1 MADNTIDTLSIQINS
16 DAARAERSIKG
27 LADALVNLASST
39 GRGLNNLRT
48 VAGDIKS
55 LNNATKGLDTSKFS
69 AYATGMDN
77 LSNSIGRFADIGD
90 KITPAVN
97 ALQKLAGVDLS
108 GMRVSGD
115 FSGLSALAEG
125 AGKLADVAPKL
136 SALKASDLNRSLTA
150 FQKLGQSDFS
160 GVAQSLQVL
169 NGLDVS
175 GFTGLSQAMSGFA
188 DSVSKLASLKTA
200 DISRAVKSFERL
212 SSLDVS
218 GLAAGLQALNGVD
231 ISKISELGIAFQGFA
246 NALAGSDKIAA
257 GTAKIFAS
265 LAQLAASAGNIPE
278 VTANLPGLSSAVR
291 DFTAVMA
298 SAPAVEAGIVSLVGA
313 LAQLAN
319 AGAKATKTAA
329 ALPELTAG
337 VQSFVQMLASMP
349 RLDKNILRAVEALAR
364 LADAGGR
371 AGTASRNLLQNIN
384 RLSGGMGGLRSG
396 ALGAT
401 GGLRSFTGQLLA
413 ALGITGGLYG
423 LVRGIKASITAA
435 SDLVEAQ
442 NVIEQGFG
450 PLIGKIEDFAKT
462 SIQSFGMSELAAKN
476 TAGIYAVM
484 AKSLGVLPDAATDMA
499 VALTGLT
506 GDLASFYNISQD
518 VANTA
523 LKSVFTGETE
533 TLKKFGIV
541 MTRSNLQAFALAQ
554 GINKSVKSMSQAE
567 LVTLR
572 YNFVMDAAS
581 AAMGDFARTSGSSW
595 ANQIRILTEQF
606 KQLGTILGGGLMAV
620 LMPVVKGINALMSK
634 IVQLATVLSSFL
646 GKLFG
651 IKKATTGGGAGLA
664 GIADTAGLVADN
676 TEAAA
681 GGITDAGNAAK
692 KAEKKVNSFAA
703 SWHEVTSMS
712 SNESSEA
719 GGSGGAGGAS
729 MPDMSL
735 PAEYE
740 MEVTADDQVS
750 PILEA
755 IRKRFQELAGLFIK
769 GFRVG
774 LGDTSVF
781 DSIRNNLLSIR
792 TSLLDIFTDDV
803 VISSFNHLLDT
814 LVYNAGLRVGS
825 FVSIGATIA
834 DNLTG
839 GLALYL
845 ESAKGRIKEWLISMF
860 DITGETDTIVS
871 NFTVAVA
878 DVFTVFRSDDAKAI
892 TADIIQIFSDGFMG
906 AAELAAKLG
915 RNILGLL
922 LNPLTENAAAFK
934 EALQNTLSP
943 ISEVLGTI
951 ANSFTSLWN
960 TIRQTYDEHIAPMF
974 QAFTEGISQIVGTLL
989 SGYNEHIAPVL
1000 GALAEKSTEVWQG
1013 TIQPLLENFI
1023 GLFGDVA
1030 DFITVTWNNVFQP
1043 VVNWIA
1049 SAIMPT
1055 VAPVLSALGN
1065 AFLATFEVIGRIFDG
1080 FITSCRGVLQ
1090 FLTGFSGDWSKMW
1103 TGIKNVFK
1111 GIWDMFPDFV
1121 KEPVRA
1127 IIGAVNKMIDA
1138 IQGGINF
1145 VIRGLNKIHFEIP
1158 DWVPGAGGESFGF
1171 SLSEI
1176 SLPRIPQLARGG
1188 ILDKATL
1195 ALIGESG
1202 KEAVLPLERNTGWM
1216 SDLSGRISENI
1227 KRDFGDTGNFAN
1239 DIRSIKV
1246 NVPILDYSIPEPK
1259 GFTPQYSEA
1268 DMGRLKTTL
1277 QMEMDEKMAQVAYEN
1292 RQLRDAVEQNTQILE
1307 KILAQGIVLDDN
1319 TFTSKYKSA
1328 SSKFY
1333 KQHHYEMGLYP
1344 AGR

>member
-1 MADNTIDTLSIQINS
+1 MADNQKIDTLTIEINS
-16 DAARAERSIKG
+16 DAAKAEQSIRN
-27 LADALVNLASST
+27 LADALVRLASGTS
-39 GRGLNNLRT
+39 RGLNNLRT
-48 VAGDIKS
+48 VAGDIKQLS
-55 LNNATKGLDTSKFS
+55 NATKGLDTSKLS

-77 LSNSIGRFADIGD
+77 LSNSIGRFANIGD

-125 AGKLADVAPKL
+125 AGKLADTAPKL
-136 SALKASDLNRSLTA
+136 AALKASDLNRSLTA
-150 FQKLGQSDFS
+150 FQKLGQTDFS
-160 GVAQSLQVL
+160 GVAQSLQAL

-175 GFTGLSQAMSGFA
+175 GFTGLSQAMNGFA

-212 SSLDVS
+212 ASLDVS

-231 ISKISELGIAFQGFA
+231 ISKISELGTAFQGFA

-257 GTAKIFAS
+257 GTTKIFSS
-265 LAQLAASAGNIPE
+265 LATLAQSAANIPT

-291 DFTAVMA
+291 DFIAVMA

-337 VQSFVQMLASMP
+337 VQAFIQMLVSMP

-371 AGTASRNLLQNIN
+371 AGAASRNLLQNIN
-384 RLSGGMGGLRSG
+384 RLSSGMGGLRSG

-401 GGLRSFTGQLLA
+401 GGLRSFAGQLLA

-423 LVRGIKASITAA
+423 LVRGIKASVKTA
-435 SDLVEAQ
+435 SDLFEAQ

-506 GDLASFYNISQD
+506 GDLASFYNVSQD

-541 MTRSNLQAFALAQ
+541 MTQANLQAFALAQ
-554 GINKSVKSMSQAE
+554 GINKSVRSMSQAE

-581 AAMGDFARTSGSSW
+581 AAMGDFARTSGGSW

-606 KQLGTILGGGLMAV
+606 RQLAGIIGGGLMAV
-620 LMPVVKGINALMSK
+620 FLPVVKGINLIMSK
-634 IVQLATVLSSFL
+634 VIQLATVLSSFL

-651 IKKATTGGGAGLA
+651 IQKATAGGGAGLA
-664 GIADTAGLVADN
+664 GVADAAGLVADN

-681 GGITDAGNAAK
+681 GGIADAGNAAK

-703 SWHEVTSMS
+703 SWHEVTSVS

-719 GGSGGAGGAS
+719 GGSGGAGGVA

-740 MEVTADDQVS
+740 MEITVDDEVS
-750 PILEA
+750 PVLEA
-755 IRKRFQELAGLFIK
+755 IRNRFQELAGLFIK

-781 DSIRNNLLSIR
+781 DSIRNNLLNIR
-792 TSLLDIFTDDV
+792 TSLLDIFTDDAV
-803 VISSFNHLLDT
+803 VTAFNHLLDT
-814 LVYNAGLRVGS
+814 LAYNAGLKVGA

-839 GLALYL
+839 GIALYL
-845 ESAKGRIKEWLISMF
+845 ESAKDRIKDWIIRMP
-860 DITGETDTIVS
+860 DIAGETDTIVS
-871 NFTVAVA
+871 NFTVAVS
-878 DVFTVFRSDDAKAI
+878 DIFTVFRSDDAKSI
-892 TADIIQIFSDGFMG
+892 TRDIIQLFLDGFMG
-906 AAELAAKLG
+906 VSELAASFG
-915 RNILGLL
+915 RDILGLL
-922 LNPLTENAAAFK
+922 LNPITENAEGFK

-943 ISEVLGTI
+943 IAEITGTI
-951 ANSFTSLWN
+951 ADSFTRLWN
-960 TIRQTYDEHIAPMF
+960 TVRQTYDEHIAPMF
-974 QAFTEGISQIVGTLL
+974 QAFTEGLSQIIETLL

-1000 GALAEKSTEVWQG
+1000 SRLADKFTEVWDG
-1013 TIQPLLENFI
+1013 VIHPMLENFI
-1023 GLFGDVA
+1023 GLFGDVT
-1030 DFITVTWNNVFQP
+1030 DFITAIWNSSLQP
-1043 VVNWIA
+1043 FVAWIEG
-1049 SAIMPT
+1049 AIRYT
-1055 VAPVLSALGN
+1055 VAPVLGFLGDV
-1065 AFLATFEVIGRIFDG
+1065 FLETFSFIGKILDG
-1080 FITSCRGVLQ
+1080 FVTSCRGILQ
-1090 FLTGFSGDWSKMW
+1090 FLTGAFTNDWSKMW
-1103 TGIKNVFK
+1103 DGIKNIFK
-1111 GIWDMFPDFV
+1111 GIWDMLPLFVTGPV
-1121 KEPVRA
+1121 KE
-1127 IIGAVNKMIDA
+1127 IIGSVNKMIKA
-1138 IQGGINF
+1138 IEDGINF
-1145 VIRGLNKIHFEIP
+1145 VIRGLNKF
-1158 DWVPGAGGESFGF
+1158 GGELFGISIGEVSF
-1171 SLSEI
+1171 
-1176 SLPRIPQLARGG
+1176 PRIPMLAKGG
-1188 ILDKATL
+1188 VVDQMTL

-1202 KEAVLPLERNTGWM
+1202 KEAVLPLDRNTGWM
-1216 SDLSGRISENI
+1216 TDLSARISENI
-1227 KRDFGDTGNFAN
+1227 KRDFGDARNFAN
-1239 DIRSIKV
+1239 ITSVRV
-1246 NVPILDYSIPEPK
+1246 NVPVPDYSIPESK
-1259 GFTPQYSEA
+1259 GFAPQYSEA

-1277 QMEMDEKMAQVAYEN
+1277 QMEMDEKMAQMAYEN
-1292 RQLRDAVEQNTQILE
+1292 RQLQDAVERNTQILE
-1307 KILAQGIVLDDN
+1307 KILAQGVVLDDN
-1319 TFTSKYKSA
+1319 NFTDRYKRA
-1328 SSKFY
+1328 ASKFMDRN
-1333 KQHHYEMGLYP
+1333 HYEMGLYP

>member
-1 MADNTIDTLSIQINS
+1 MAENTIDTLSLEIRS
-16 DAARAERSIKG
+16 DTARAEESIKK
-27 LADALVNLASST
+27 LTDALVRLASGT
-39 GRGLNNLRT
+39 GQGLKNLRT

-55 LNNATKGLDTSKFS
+55 LNNATKGLDTSKLS

-77 LSNSIGRFADIGD
+77 LGASVGRFADISDG
-90 KITPAVN
+90 IAPAVN
-97 ALQKLAGVDLS
+97 ALNKLAGVDLS
-108 GMRVSGD
+108 GLRVSGD

-125 AGKLADVAPKL
+125 AGKLADITPKL
-136 SALKASDLNRSLTA
+136 AALRATDLNRSLAA
-150 FQKLGQSDFS
+150 FQKLGQTDFS

-175 GFTGLSQAMSGFA
+175 GFSGLVQAMSGFA
-188 DSVSKLASLKTA
+188 ESASKLAALKTA

-212 SSLDVS
+212 ASLDVS
-218 GLAAGLQALNGVD
+218 GLAAGLQSLNGVD
-231 ISKISELGIAFQGFA
+231 ISKISELGAAFQGFA

-265 LAQLAASAGNIPE
+265 LAQLAESAGNIPA
-278 VTANLPGLSSAVR
+278 VTTNLPGLSSATR
-291 DFTAVMA
+291 DFISTMA
-298 SAPAVEAGIVSLVGA
+298 GTPAVEAGIVSLVTA

-319 AGAKATKTAA
+319 AGAKAAKTAA

-337 VQSFVQMLASMP
+337 VQGFVQMLSSLP

-371 AGTASRNLLQNIN
+371 AGVASRNLLQNIN

-401 GGLRSFTGQLLA
+401 GSLRSFTGQLLA

-423 LVRGIKASITAA
+423 LVRGIRASITAV
-435 SDLVEAQ
+435 SDLAEAQ

-450 PLIGKIEDFAKT
+450 NMIYKIEDFAKT

-506 GDLASFYNISQD
+506 GDLASFYNVSQD

-533 TLKKFGIV
+533 SLKKFGIV
-541 MTRSNLQAFALAQ
+541 MTEANLQAFALSQ
-554 GINKSVKSMSQAE
+554 GINKSIKSMSQAE
-567 LVTLR
+567 KVTLR
-572 YNFVMDAAS
+572 YNFVLNAAS
-581 AAMGDFARTSGSSW
+581 AAQGDFARTAGGSW

-606 KQLGTILGGGLMAV
+606 KQLAGIIGGGLMAV
-620 LMPVVKGINALMSK
+620 FLPVVKGINLIMSK
-634 IVQLATVLSSFL
+634 IIQLATVLSSFL
-646 GKLFG
+646 GKLFN

-681 GGITDAGNAAK
+681 GGIADTGNAAK

-712 SNESSEA
+712 SNESGEA

-740 MEVTADDQVS
+740 MEIKADDQVS
-750 PILEA
+750 PVLEA
-755 IRKRFQELAGLFIK
+755 IQKRFQELAGLFIK

-803 VISSFNHLLDT
+803 VIRSFNHLLDT
-814 LVYNAGLRVGS
+814 LAYNAGLKVEA

-839 GLALYL
+839 GFALYL
-845 ESAKGRIKEWLISMF
+845 ESAKDRIKEWLITMF

-878 DVFTVFRSDDAKAI
+878 DVFTVFRSDDAKQI
-892 TADIIQIFSDGFMG
+892 TSDIIQLFADGFMG
-906 AAELAAKLG
+906 VTELAGKLG
-915 RNILGLL
+915 RDILGLL
-922 LNPLTENAAAFK
+922 LNPLAENTAGFK

-943 ISEVLGTI
+943 VAEITGTI

-960 TIRQTYDEHIAPMF
+960 TVRQTYDEHIAPMF
-974 QAFTEGISQIVGTLL
+974 QAFTEGISQIVGSLL
-989 SGYNEHIAPVL
+989 NGYNEHIAPVL
-1000 GALAEKSTEVWQG
+1000 SSLADKFTEVWQG
-1013 TIQPLLENFI
+1013 TIEPLLSNFI

-1030 DFITVTWNNVFQP
+1030 DFVTAVWTNVLQP

-1049 SAIMPT
+1049 TAIMPV
-1055 VAPVLSALGN
+1055 VAPVLGALGD
-1065 AFLATFEVIGRIFDG
+1065 AFLVTFEAIGRIFDG

-1090 FLTGFSGDWSKMW
+1090 FLTGVFSGDWSKMW

-1111 GIWDMFPDFV
+1111 GIWDMLPDFM

-1127 IIGAVNKMIDA
+1127 IIGSVNKMIEA

-1145 VIRGLNKIHFEIP
+1145 VIRGLNKLHFDIP
-1158 DWVPGAGGESFGF
+1158 DWVPGIGDESFGF
-1171 SLSEI
+1171 SISEI

-1202 KEAVLPLERNTGWM
+1202 KEAVLPLERNKGWI
-1216 SDLSGRISENI
+1216 SDLSGQISNNI
-1227 KRDFGDTGNFAN
+1227 ARDFGNL
-1239 DIRSIKV
+1239 R
-1246 NVPILDYSIPEPK
+1246 PDYSVPEPK
-1259 GFTPQYSEA
+1259 GFTPRYSETE
-1268 DMGRLKTTL
+1268 MSQLKHSL
-1277 QMEMDEKMAQVAYEN
+1277 QMELDSSMAQQTYEL
-1292 RQLRDAVEQNTQILE
+1292 RQERELLIEQNELLRAILNKPVIQDRDIFNANRRE
-1307 KILAQGIVLDDN
+1307 TLKFGKR
-1319 TFTSKYKSA
+1319 TSKDP
-1328 SSKFY
+1328 
-1333 KQHHYEMGLYP
+1333 YP
-1344 AGR
+1344 IYGRA

>member
-1 MADNTIDTLSIQINS
+1 MADNTIDTLSLEIKS
-16 DAARAERSIKG
+16 DAAHAEQSIKQ
-27 LADALVNLASST
+27 LTDALIRLAGGVN
-39 GRGLNNLRT
+39 RGISGLRT
-48 VAGDIKS
+48 AAGDIRA
-55 LNNATKGLDTSKFS
+55 LNDATKTLNGDKLIT
-69 AYATGMDN
+69 YAKGVND
-77 LSNSIGRFADIGD
+77 LSESVGRFANLGD

-108 GMRVSGD
+108 GMHVSGD

-125 AGKLADVAPKL
+125 AGKLADTAPRL
-136 SALKASDLNRSLTA
+136 AALKASDLNRNLAA
-150 FQKLGQSDFS
+150 FQKLGQTDFS
-160 GVAQSLQVL
+160 GVAQSLQAL

-212 SSLDVS
+212 AGLNIS

-231 ISKISELGIAFQGFA
+231 ISKISELGTAFQGFA
-246 NALAGSDKIAA
+246 NALAGSDKIAT
-257 GTAKIFAS
+257 GTARIFAS
-265 LAQLAASAGNIPE
+265 LVQLAASAGNIPT
-278 VTANLPGLSSAVR
+278 VTVNLPGLSSAAR
-291 DFTAVMA
+291 DFIAVMA
-298 SAPAVEAGIVSLVGA
+298 GAPVVEAGTVSLVGA

-337 VQSFVQMLASMP
+337 VQSFVQMLTSMP

-364 LADAGGR
+364 LVDAGGR
-371 AGTASRNLLQNIN
+371 AGAASRNLLQNIN

-413 ALGITGGLYG
+413 ALGVTGGLYG

-506 GDLASFYNISQD
+506 GDLASFYNVSQD

-523 LKSVFTGETE
+523 LKSIFTGETE

-541 MTRSNLQAFALAQ
+541 MTEANLRAYALSQ
-554 GINKSVKSMSQAE
+554 GMDINIKKMSQAE
-567 LVTLR
+567 KVTLR

-581 AAMGDFARTSGSSW
+581 SAMGDFARTSGGSW

-606 KQLGTILGGGLMAV
+606 KQLGAILGGGLMAA
-620 LMPVVKGINALMSK
+620 LMPVVKGINLIMSK
-634 IVQLATVLSSFL
+634 IIQLATVLSSFL

-651 IKKATTGGGAGLA
+651 IQKATAGGGAGLA
-664 GIADTAGLVADN
+664 GVADAAGLVADN

-681 GGITDAGNAAK
+681 GGIADAGNAAK

-703 SWHEVTSMS
+703 SWHEVTSVS

-719 GGSGGAGGAS
+719 GGSGGAGGVS

-735 PAEYE
+735 PAAYE
-740 MEVTADDQVS
+740 MEITADDEVS
-750 PILEA
+750 PVLEA
-755 IRKRFQELAGLFIK
+755 IRNRFQELAGLFIK

-781 DSIRNNLLSIR
+781 DSIRNNLLNIR
-792 TSLLDIFTDDV
+792 TSLLDIFTDDAV
-803 VISSFNHLLDT
+803 VTSFNHLLDT
-814 LVYNAGLRVGS
+814 LVYNAGLKVGS

-839 GLALYL
+839 GFELYL
-845 ESAKGRIKEWLISMF
+845 ESAKDRIKDWLIRMF
-860 DITGETDTIVS
+860 DITGETDTIVT
-871 NFTVAVA
+871 NFTVAVS
-878 DVFTVFRSDDAKAI
+878 DIFTVFQSDDAKAI
-892 TADIIQIFSDGFMG
+892 THDIIQLFLDGFM
-906 AAELAAKLG
+906 ELSELTASFG
-915 RNILGLL
+915 RDILGLL
-922 LNPLTENAAAFK
+922 LNPITENAEGFK

-943 ISEVLGTI
+943 IAEITGAI
-951 ANSFTSLWN
+951 ADSFTRLWN
-960 TIRQTYDEHIAPMF
+960 TVRQTYDEHIEPMF
-974 QAFTEGISQIVGTLL
+974 QAFTEGLSQIIGTLL
-989 SGYNEHIAPVL
+989 SGYNEHIVPIL
-1000 GALAEKSTEVWQG
+1000 SRLAEKFTEVWNG
-1013 TIQPLLENFI
+1013 VIHPMLENFI

-1030 DFITVTWNNVFQP
+1030 DLVMAVWNESLQPIVAWIEGAIKYTIAPLLGVLGDVFLETF
-1043 VVNWIA
+1043 
-1049 SAIMPT
+1049 S
-1055 VAPVLSALGN
+1055 LLG
-1065 AFLATFEVIGRIFDG
+1065 EIFDG
-1080 FITSCRGVLQ
+1080 FITACRGVLK
-1090 FLTGFSGDWSKMW
+1090 FLTGAFTNDWSKMW
-1103 TGIKNVFK
+1103 DGVKGIFK
-1111 GIWDMFPDFV
+1111 GIWDMLPLFV
-1121 KEPVRA
+1121 TGPVKT
-1127 IIGAVNKMIDA
+1127 IIGSVNKMIEA
-1138 IQGGINF
+1138 IQNGINF

-1158 DWVPGAGGESFGF
+1158 DWVPGVGGESFGF
-1171 SLSEI
+1171 SIKEI
-1176 SLPRIPQLARGG
+1176 SLPRIPMLAKGG
-1188 ILDKATL
+1188 VVEQMTL

-1216 SDLSGRISENI
+1216 TDLSGRISENV
-1227 KRDFGDTGNFAN
+1227 KRDFGNL
-1239 DIRSIKV
+1239 R
-1246 NVPILDYSIPEPK
+1246 PDYSIPEQK
-1259 GFTPQYSEA
+1259 GFTRQYAEA
-1268 DMGRLKTTL
+1268 DMSRLKNTL
-1277 QMEMDEKMAQVAYEN
+1277 QMEMDEKMAQAAYEN
-1292 RQLRDAVEQNTQILE
+1292 RQLKDAVERNTQILE
-1307 KILAQGIVLDDN
+1307 KILSQGVVLDDN
-1319 TFTSKYKSA
+1319 NFTDRYKRA
-1328 SSKFY
+1328 ASKFMDRN
-1333 KQHHYEMGLYP
+1333 HYEMGLYP

>member
-1 MADNTIDTLSIQINS
+1 MADNTIDTLSLEVKSN
-16 DAARAERSIKG
+16 AAHAEQSIKR
-27 LADALVNLASST
+27 LTEALIKLASGT
-39 GRGLNNLRT
+39 TRGLNNLRT
-48 VAGDIKS
+48 VAGDIKQ
-55 LNNATKGLDTSKFS
+55 LNNATKGLDTSKLS

-77 LSNSIGRFADIGD
+77 LSASVGRFADIGD
-90 KITPAVN
+90 KIAPAVN
-97 ALQKLAGVDLS
+97 ALNKLAGVDLA
-108 GMRVSGD
+108 GLRVSGD

-125 AGKLADVAPKL
+125 AGKLAEVAPKL
-136 SALKASDLNRSLTA
+136 ASLKASDLNRSLVA
-150 FQKLGQSDFS
+150 FQKLGQTDFS

-175 GFTGLSQAMSGFA
+175 GFTGLSQAMSGFS
-188 DSVSKLASLKTA
+188 DSASKLASLKTA

-218 GLAAGLQALNGVD
+218 GLAAGLQSLNGVD
-231 ISKISELGIAFQGFA
+231 ISKISELGTAFQGFA
-246 NALAGSDKIAA
+246 NALASSDRIAA

-265 LAQLAASAGNIPE
+265 IGQLAASAGNIPE
-278 VTANLPGLSSAVR
+278 VTANFPALASAAR
-291 DFTAVMA
+291 DFIAVMA
-298 SAPAVEAGIVSLVGA
+298 GAPAVEAGTVSLVTA
-313 LAQLAN
+313 LGQLAN

-337 VQSFVQMLASMP
+337 VQAFVQMLASMP
-349 RLDKNILRAVEALAR
+349 RLDRNILRAVEALAR

-396 ALGAT
+396 ALVAT

-435 SDLVEAQ
+435 SDLFEAQ
-442 NVIEQGFG
+442 NVIENGFG

-506 GDLASFYNISQD
+506 GDLASFYNVSQD

-533 TLKKFGIV
+533 SLKKFGIV
-541 MTRSNLQAFALAQ
+541 MTQANLQAFALAQ

-581 AAMGDFARTSGSSW
+581 AAMGDFARTSGGSW

-606 KQLGTILGGGLMAV
+606 KQLGAILGSGLMAA
-620 LMPVVKGINALMSK
+620 LLPVVKGINTIMSK
-634 IVQLATVLSSFL
+634 IIQLATVLSSFL

-651 IKKATTGGGAGLA
+651 IKKAATGGGAGLA
-664 GIADTAGLVADN
+664 GIADAAGMVADN

-681 GGITDAGNAAK
+681 GGIADTGSAAK
-692 KAEKKVNSFAA
+692 KAKKALNSFVA

-750 PILEA
+750 PVLEA
-755 IRKRFQELAGLFIK
+755 IRKRFQELAGLFMK

-781 DSIRNNLLSIR
+781 DSIRNNLLSIK
-792 TSLLDIFTDDV
+792 TSLLDIFTDDA
-803 VISSFNHLLDT
+803 VITAFNHLLDT
-814 LVYNAGLRVGS
+814 LAYNAGLKVGA

-839 GLALYL
+839 GIALYL
-845 ESAKGRIKEWLISMF
+845 ESAKDRIKDWIIRMF

-878 DVFTVFRSDDAKAI
+878 DIFTVFRSDDAKQI
-892 TADIIQIFSDGFMG
+892 TSDIIQLFADGFMG
-906 AAELAAKLG
+906 VTELAGKLG
-915 RNILGLL
+915 RDILGLL
-922 LNPLTENAAAFK
+922 LTPLTENAAGFK

-943 ISEVLGTI
+943 IAEITGAI
-951 ANSFTSLWN
+951 ADSFTNLWN
-960 TIRQTYDEHIAPMF
+960 TVRQTYDEHIAPMF
-974 QAFTEGISQIVGTLL
+974 QAFTDGISQIVGSLL
-989 SGYNEHIAPVL
+989 NGYNEHIAPVL
-1000 GALAEKSTEVWQG
+1000 SSLADKFTEVWNG
-1013 TIQPLLENFI
+1013 TIEPLLNNFI

-1030 DFITVTWNNVFQP
+1030 DFIAVVWANILQP
-1043 VVNWIA
+1043 VVNWVA
-1049 SAIMPT
+1049 TAIMPV
-1055 VAPVLSALGN
+1055 VAPVLGALGD

-1090 FLTGFSGDWSKMW
+1090 FLTGTFSGDWSKMW
-1103 TGIKNVFK
+1103 TGIKNIFK
-1111 GIWDMFPDFV
+1111 GIWDMMPDFI
-1121 KEPVRA
+1121 KGPVRS
-1127 IIGAVNKMIDA
+1127 IIGSVNKMIEA
-1138 IQGGINF
+1138 IQNGINF
-1145 VIRGLNKIHFEIP
+1145 VIRGLNKLHFDIP
-1158 DWVPGAGGESFGF
+1158 DWVPGIGGESFGF
-1171 SLSEI
+1171 SISEI

-1202 KEAVLPLERNTGWM
+1202 KEAVLPLERNTGWISNL
-1216 SDLSGRISENI
+1216 SDQISNNI
-1227 KRDFGDTGNFAN
+1227 ARDFGNL
-1239 DIRSIKV
+1239 R
-1246 NVPILDYSIPEPK
+1246 PDYSVPEPK
-1259 GFTPQYSEA
+1259 AFVPRYSEA
-1268 DMGRLKTTL
+1268 EISQLKHSL
-1277 QMEMDEKMAQVAYEN
+1277 QMELDSSMAQQTYEL
-1292 RQLRDAVEQNTQILE
+1292 RQERELLIEQNELLRAILNKPVIQDRDIFNANRRE
-1307 KILAQGIVLDDN
+1307 TLKFGKR
-1319 TFTSKYKSA
+1319 TSKDP
-1328 SSKFY
+1328 
-1333 KQHHYEMGLYP
+1333 YP
-1344 AGR
+1344 IYGRT